1 MPEPPAEPDPADVA
15 ADDRLL
21 DDLIAGATPP
31 DDDQV
36 AQLLATWHREVQR

>member
-1 MPEPPAEPDPADVA
+1 MHEPPDPADVA
-15 ADDRLL
+15 ADDQLM

-36 AQLLATWHREVQR
+36 AQLMATWRREVQR